1 MLSTKKQA
9 NKFTIFDW
17 LQEVTYNKTSWDSFS
32 NEQKKSFE
40 PYMINRLLSMNKDYL
55 ELINYIQMIPI
66 ADKEKYYK
74 IYCGLVPKKKIWN
87 KYIKSSSSSKN
98 KELINYMTLYFECS
112 NKEVSEY
119 LDLLSKE
126 QIKDILYGFGIDD
139 KKIKEVLK

>member
-1 MLSTKKQA
+1 MVS
-9 NKFTIFDW
+9 NGRINNIFDW
-17 LQEVTYNKTSWDSFS
+17 IKEVTYT
-32 NEQKKSFE
+32 KSHPSEFT
-40 PYMINRLLSMNKDYL
+40 PDDWKVFNPFLINRLLSMNKDYL

-66 ADKEKYYK
+66 VDKEKYYK

>member
-1 MLSTKKQA
+1 MPSTKKQA

-17 LQEVTYNKTSWDSFS
+17 LQEVTYNKTSWNSFS
-32 NEQKKSFE
+32 NEQKKTFE

-87 KYIKSSSSSKN
+87 KYIKSSSNSKN

-126 QIKDILYGFGIDD
+126 QIKDILYSFGIDD
-139 KKIKEVLK
+139 KKIKELLK

>member
-1 MLSTKKQA
+1 MPSTKKQA

-17 LQEVTYNKTSWDSFS
+17 LQEVTYNKTSWNSFS

-87 KYIKSSSSSKN
+87 KYIKSSSNSKN

-126 QIKDILYGFGIDD
+126 QIKDILYSFGIDD
-139 KKIKEVLK
+139 KKIKELLK

>member
-1 MLSTKKQA
+1 MPSTKKLS

-17 LQEVTYNKTSWDSFS
+17 FQEVTYNKTSWDSFS

-74 IYCGLVPKKKIWN
+74 IYCGLLPKKKIWN

>member
-1 MLSTKKQA
+1 MPSTKKQA

-66 ADKEKYYK
+66 VDKEKYYK

-119 LDLLSKE
+119 LDLLNKE

>member
-1 MLSTKKQA
+1 MPSTKKQA

-17 LQEVTYNKTSWDSFS
+17 FQEVTYNKTSWDSFS

-55 ELINYIQMIPI
+55 ELINYIQMLPI
-66 ADKEKYYK
+66 TDKEKYYK